1 MQLYGRA
8 YGTLMP
14 GIIFGLP
21 LLPGFFTWNR
31 RVCPVVVGVDGFPP
45 WLVSIEC
52 PKPEPPTCVVQGL
65 RGCEEAKVDLSEVS
79 SRVAL

>member
-1 MQLYGRA
+1 
-8 YGTLMP
+8 
-14 GIIFGLP
+14 
-21 LLPGFFTWNR
+21 
-31 RVCPVVVGVDGFPP
+31 VVGVDGFPP